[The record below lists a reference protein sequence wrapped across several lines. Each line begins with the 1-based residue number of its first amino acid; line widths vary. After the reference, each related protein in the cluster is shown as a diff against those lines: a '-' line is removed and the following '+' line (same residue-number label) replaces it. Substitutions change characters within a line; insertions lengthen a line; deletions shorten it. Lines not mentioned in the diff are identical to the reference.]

1 MPEDQFKK
9 FDEFTHAELAEII
22 TGALGDIRA
31 ELLAEIDK
39 LRAEI
44 ADVRK
49 AVYGEHAL

>member
-9 FDEFTHAELAEII
+9 FDRFTHAELTEII

-31 ELLAEIDK
+31 ELLDEIQKLKAE
-39 LRAEI
+39 L